1 MNPER
6 GVFLGSSCVITVD
19 IKSTPVMAS
28 GTVGLME
35 RYVLFNFATFSVESH
50 V

>member
-1 MNPER
+1 M
-6 GVFLGSSCVITVD
+6 VFFLGSSCVITVD
-19 IKSTPVMAS
+19 IKSTPVDMAS